1 MSTGTG
7 TFAGGVHPYDGKE
20 LSKDKPVRKVLPKRD
35 LVYPMAGQ
43 HLGAPAKPIVA
54 VGDKVLLGQKIA
66 EPGGFISA
74 CIHASVSGT
83 VKAITQH
90 RIPNSGM
97 AQSIIVEND
106 GQYTPAPGVGV
117 KRDYTKMT
125 REEIRNAVK
134 EGGVVGMGGA
144 GFPTHVKITPKD
156 DSKIDYIIAN
166 CAECEPYLTSD
177 YRMMLE
183 EPDKLITGLKVLVSL
198 FPNAQGVIAIEDNK
212 PEAIRLLSEKVKGE
226 EKISVRPLKT
236 KYPQGSERQIIYAV
250 TGRKINSSMLPAD
263 AGCIVDNCDTLI
275 AVYNAVCESRPLM
288 RRIVTVTG
296 DAVCDPVNLE
306 VRTGTLYSELLEY
319 AGGLNC
325 EPEKIISGGPMMGQA
340 LVSTDVPVTKISSA
354 LLCMQKD
361 EIAAHPASACIRCGR
376 CVQHCPSRLVPQKMY
391 ICAVHGDLDG
401 FEKLNGMECFE
412 CGACSYGCPAKIRL
426 TQAFKQTRQAISA
439 RRRAAAAAAKAK
451 QAAEEAKKAEAE
463 NAAKAGKKDGE
474 VR

>member
-1 MSTGTG
+1 MGTGTG
-7 TFAGGVHPYDGKE
+7 TFEGGIHPFDGKA
-20 LSKDKPVRKVLPKRD
+20 LSKDKPTRVVLPKGD

-54 VGDKVLLGQKIA
+54 VGDKVLMGQRIA
-66 EPGGFISA
+66 EAGGFISA
-74 CIHASVSGT
+74 HICSSVSGT
-83 VKAITQH
+83 VKAITSH

-97 AQSIIVEND
+97 SQAIIVEND
-106 GQYTPAPGVGV
+106 GQYTPAPGVGE

-125 REEIRNAVK
+125 KEEIRAAVK
-134 EGGVVGMGGA
+134 DAGVVGMGGA
-144 GFPTHVKITPKD
+144 GFPTHVKLTPKD

-183 EPDKLITGLKVLVSL
+183 EPEKLITGLKVAVSL

-212 PEAIRLLSEKVKGE
+212 PDAIALLQEKVKGE
-226 EKISVRPLKT
+226 EKISVMPLKT
-236 KYPQGSERQIIYAV
+236 KYPQGSERQLIYAV

-263 AGCIVDNCDTLI
+263 AGCIVDNCDTVI
-275 AVYNAVCESRPLM
+275 AIYMAVCESTPLM
-288 RRIVTVTG
+288 RRIVTITG
-296 DAVCDPVNLE
+296 DAVNEPCNLN
-306 VRTGTLYSELLEY
+306 VKTGTLYSELLEY

-361 EIAAHPASACIRCGR
+361 MIAANPSSPCIRCGR
-376 CVQHCPSRLVPQKMY
+376 CVAACPSRLVPQKMY
-391 ICAVHGDLDG
+391 ICATHGDLDG
-401 FEKLNGMECFE
+401 FERLNGMECFE
-412 CGACSYGCPAKIRL
+412 CGACTYGCPARIRL
-426 TQAFKQTRQAISA
+426 TQAFKQARQAVGA

-451 QAAEEAKKAEAE
+451 EEAEAARKAEAE
-463 NAAKAGKKDGE
+463 AKEKGGKA
-474 VR
+474 